1 MSQLIKLPTFKDS
14 RGDLTV
20 IEKILPFEIK
30 RVYFIYN
37 CPEIKRGGHRHIK
50 TIQALIC
57 LKGSCTID
65 CTNNKNKIT
74 YILNE
79 PDILLLLM
87 PEDYHTMYGFSE
99 DAILLVLASEYYN
112 SDDYIHENAYD

>member
-1 MSQLIKLPTFKDS
+1 MPQLINIPTFKDS

-30 RVYFIYN
+30 RVYYIYN
-37 CPEIKRGGHRHIK
+37 CTDAERGGHRHKK

-57 LKGSCTID
+57 LNGSCTIE
-65 CTNNKNKIT
+65 CNNNKVKNMF
-74 YILNE
+74 ILSE
-79 PDILLLLM
+79 PDKLLLLM
-87 PEDYHTMYGFSE
+87 PEDYHTMNNFSK

-112 SDDYIHENAYD
+112 ADDYINENYL